1 MKDGE
6 TLFMG
11 HKLMLS
17 IIHFIQDEI
26 IWIDGE
32 PEIGC
37 SKREGSNYILY
48 ADGGYRKMEQIYIS
62 CET

>member
-1 MKDGE
+1 
-6 TLFMG
+6 
-11 HKLMLS
+11 MLS
-17 IIHFIQDEI
+17 IIHFIQEEI

-48 ADGGYRKMEQIYIS
+48 ADGGYRKMEQICIS